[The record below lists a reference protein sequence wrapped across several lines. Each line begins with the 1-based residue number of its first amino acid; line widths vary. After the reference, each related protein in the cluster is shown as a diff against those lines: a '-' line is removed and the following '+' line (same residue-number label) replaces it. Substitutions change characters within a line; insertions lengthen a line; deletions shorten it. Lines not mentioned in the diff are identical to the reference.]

1 MGTHV
6 CTTNTVGGA
15 KAGHPPEGW
24 TVTRVVLNRTCD
36 PEGWTGQ
43 AVKERGQ
50 EAAAGKLGWDTEAR
64 ARRVASCED
73 LGPQELSRA
82 LVGRRLPGGQSPEV
96 LPCGLRS
103 GSTVSG
109 VSSAIITCRGASRR
123 PLTLSKASG
132 PFTVKLQGKSPPHR
146 RWSGSEGSRIRK
158 GLVDGQASL
167 STPREDSGFTVRKE
181 PGNGRLG
188 SPSGLCCGAP
198 GPAECG
204 QWVLPLGGGAVLG
217 LSGS

>member
-1 MGTHV
+1 M
-6 CTTNTVGGA
+6 
-15 KAGHPPEGW
+15 
-24 TVTRVVLNRTCD
+24 VLNRTCD